1 MIEKIE
7 WNGVPTKKKEN
18 EISKKLYFEVFHF
31 LVKWEFLFK
40 KIKEKLVKSIN
51 YNKFKKITFY
61 ITKTELKE
69 TYQMLKLLLK
79 KNRTKEEQKFI
90 EEQFKDIWRVG
101 IIWTVWVLP
110 WWMIIAVILQK
121 LWFKYTVSAYDEV
134 IKKEKK

>member
-1 MIEKIE
+1 MVEKIE
-7 WNGVPTKKKEN
+7 WNDVPTKKEN

-51 YNKFKKITFY
+51 YNKFKKITFH

-69 TYQMLKLLLK
+69 TYQMVKLLLK
-79 KNRTKEEQKFI
+79 KNRTEGEQKFI
-90 EEQFKDIWRVG
+90 EEQLKDIWRVG

-121 LWFKYTVSAYDEV
+121 LWFKYIVSAYDEV